1 VSDSRIIRGDDG
13 RCLGYGFVTIRTQD
27 DANKAVQEMDGNRLQ
42 GRPLRVSLSRTPR
55 LSAPPAAHGNR
66 PADPPPST
74 DVNVVA
80 RQVLPPPPLPPRIL
94 PCSCDTARVSPPGI
108 HAGAPSHRTAVQG
121 AGRAGAGSWRGRVR
135 VGGWGELRRLGRWPP
150 QRQQ

>member
-1 VSDSRIIRGDDG
+1 MSDSRIIRGDDG

-66 PADPPPST
+66 PADPGRKLPLEDTRLVS
-74 DVNVVA
+74 NVTYA
-80 RQVLPPPPLPPRIL
+80 NLMPDIGFAQ
-94 PCSCDTARVSPPGI
+94 S
-108 HAGAPSHRTAVQG
+108 
-121 AGRAGAGSWRGRVR
+121 
-135 VGGWGELRRLGRWPP
+135 
-150 QRQQ
+150 

>member
-1 VSDSRIIRGDDG
+1 MSDSRIIRGDDG

-80 RQVLPPPPLPPRIL
+80 RQVPPPPPPPAAHPAMQL
-94 PCSCDTARVSPPGI
+94 
-108 HAGAPSHRTAVQG
+108 
-121 AGRAGAGSWRGRVR
+121 
-135 VGGWGELRRLGRWPP
+135 
-150 QRQQ
+150 